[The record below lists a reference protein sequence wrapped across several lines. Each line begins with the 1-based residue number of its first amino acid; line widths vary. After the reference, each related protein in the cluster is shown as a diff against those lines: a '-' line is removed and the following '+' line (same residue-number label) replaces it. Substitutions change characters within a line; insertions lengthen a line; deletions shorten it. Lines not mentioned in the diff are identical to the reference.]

1 MEDAIEK
8 RKEQLGISDLKVYWS
23 KTNNEIYKK
32 LKPIVTTDTV
42 TIYSTSNSG
51 NSLYESGIE
60 KPNMMPLIN
69 EQELDAVATPIAS
82 RSGRSGLPPNDTP
95 AKKNKESPSVV
106 KT

>member
-1 MEDAIEK
+1 MEDAIKK
-8 RKEQLGISDLKVYWS
+8 REEQLGISNLRVYWTE
-23 KTNNEIYKK
+23 TNNEIYKK
-32 LKPIVTTDTV
+32 LKPIVTNDTV

-51 NSLYESGIE
+51 ISLYESGIE

-82 RSGRSGLPPNDTP
+82 RSRLPPDDTP
-95 AKKNKESPSVV
+95 AKKNEENTSTV